1 MTRMF
6 TLRLLQTT
14 AGVRQKKIIVCA
26 LFSMKPQQTIH
37 KGNEMKNLIIFFSV
51 LGIAHQND

>member
-1 MTRMF
+1 MTNMV
-6 TLRLLQTT
+6 TLRLLQTS
-14 AGVRQKKIIVCA
+14 AGVLQKKIVCA

-37 KGNEMKNLIIFFSV
+37 NGNEMKNLIIFFSV